1 MSRPRS
7 KLSKILRSADRME
20 RKQKSLKE
28 KNRKPGETDEMMEA
42 RMKRDLF
49 GWLDMMEEREVED
62 RLNAAVEETKEQ

>member
-20 RKQKSLKE
+20 RKQNSLKE